1 MNNINEIIYHLES
14 IEKSINI
21 LQSTLILTFK
31 TPYITSEKLSE
42 CIIEVESIYRN
53 IESDFSSIHVKSL
66 IKNKKSL

>member
-14 IEKSINI
+14 IEKTINI

>member
-31 TPYITSEKLSE
+31 NPYITSEKLSE